1 MTIVEGNVPLP
12 VAADI
17 LGISV
22 PSVKGAMLAG
32 ALPIGGAWK
41 NADSSHDM
49 FHISPQKLADYE
61 GYTKADVLRA
71 VEHYKDL
78 DR

>member
-22 PSVKGAMLAG
+22 PSLQGALVAG
-32 ALPIGGAWK
+32 ALPIGSAWK
-41 NADSSHDM
+41 NSN
-49 FHISPQKLADYE
+49 K
-61 GYTKADVLRA
+61 KV
-71 VEHYKDL
+71 
-78 DR
+78 